1 MSPGCLQLGRLSR
14 RQIWALPTTLQAGR
28 CDGAVSPLPWLGD
41 RSLCPFLRLHTRQVL
56 PGHGGGHRAGAEA
69 AEP

>member
-1 MSPGCLQLGRLSR
+1 MLVSAADLGS
-14 RQIWALPTTLQAGR
+14 AHHAAGGS

-41 RSLCPFLRLHTRQVL
+41 KSLCPSLRLHTRQVL

-69 AEP
+69 AEPQARVW